1 MVRTYGYSADFD
13 AETEELFKDAVFL
26 GEGHNGIV
34 YELPGNKA
42 IKIFQEAKCCRD
54 EGDILKRVSKSKY
67 FPRVYNIGKFYMVR
81 DKVEGR
87 RLDHYIKKK
96 GFNFE
101 IAESLYYLIEEFK
114 KLKFTKLDARCRDI
128 YITDD
133 NKVMVIDPKQ
143 CYKKKVNY
151 PRHLMK
157 GFYKIGVLE
166 SFIEDLRIIDKKI
179 ADNWEKKFN
188 QYLNEVGKKE

>member
-1 MVRTYGYSADFD
+1 MARTYAYSADFD
-13 AETEELFKDAVFL
+13 AETEELFKGAVFL

-42 IKIFQEAKCCRD
+42 IKIFQEVKCCKE
-54 EGDILKRVSKSKY
+54 EGDILKKVSRSKY
-67 FPRVYNIGKFYMVR
+67 FPRVYSTGNFYIVR
-81 DKVEGR
+81 DKVEGH

-96 GFNFE
+96 GFNYE
-101 IAESLYYLIEEFK
+101 IAEGLYNLIEEFK
-114 KLKFTKLDARCRDI
+114 RLKFTKIDARCRDI

-143 CYKKKVNY
+143 CYKRKVNY

-157 GFYKIGVLE
+157 GLYKIGVLE
-166 SFIEDLRIIDKKI
+166 SFMEDIRQIDSEK
-179 ADNWEKKFN
+179 AEEWEKKFE
-188 QYLNEVGKKE
+188 QYSQNSELEI